1 MLKRTHI
8 IRGIGVIQIIMA
20 LLICCLAIKARSDI
34 SPVLTQLEK
43 VFASA
48 DKTLEEH
55 RRSYTF
61 SVDSALKL
69 AEPMEF
75 WGNSIK
81 DLGKLMDKY
90 LRFMQKLNIGEN
102 MGKTGDAIVGQAKI
116 MKDYGENG
124 YKTTICSFDETAKL
138 LKTCHETI
146 NDFARQSSSYCFI
159 CTIASLMLLAN
170 GVALC
175 LLDVTPNGDG
185 QMKTLP

>member
-81 DLGKLMDKY
+81 DLGKIMDKIPKPKIMD
-90 LRFMQKLNIGEN
+90 RIRNINLLQNFNISEN
-102 MGKTGDAIVGQAKI
+102 MEKTGDAIIQQAKI

-124 YKTTICSFDETAKL
+124 YKTTLCSFDETAKL
-138 LKTCHETI
+138 LKTCNGTI
-146 NDFARQSSSYCFI
+146 NDIARQSSYYCLI
-159 CTIASLMLLAN
+159 CTIASFLLLAN
-170 GVALC
+170 GIALC
-175 LLDVTPNGDG
+175 LLGN
-185 QMKTLP
+185 Q